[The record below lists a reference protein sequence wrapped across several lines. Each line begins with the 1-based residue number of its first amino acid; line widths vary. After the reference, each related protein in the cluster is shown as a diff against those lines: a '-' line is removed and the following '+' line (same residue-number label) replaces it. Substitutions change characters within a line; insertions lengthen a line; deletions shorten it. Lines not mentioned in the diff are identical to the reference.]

1 MFKPIPSTS
10 RSFHNSLR
18 MACVNTEALLQ
29 LLQDLLKRLGPFGNG
44 TAIYSCYL
52 SPRSSWRRPAWE
64 SDFDSPQKKTKWLQ
78 RKDTQIKHNYIARW
92 WMIIN
97 TRRSYKKTC
106 NIGTRWCLNVFSM
119 AAEALQFFSLHFG
132 RPHPSQKSL
141 ALVNL
146 IPACKITILS
156 IWKCFQFENVEV
168 FSCNHPF
175 FRHKLP
181 KLYYPTPKK
190 GAKLRS
196 TQQTELLTGLLLGHI
211 CGWPRVTG
219 WSHCTDCAPWSS
231 APSKL
236 AKHLGWLRLDRNS
249 WTTLTHVYSKT
260 CRWTIN
266 NKLTKWKTWLGVA

>member
-64 SDFDSPQKKTKWLQ
+64 SDFDSPQKKNQSDPKWLQ
-78 RKDTQIKHNYIARW
+78 RKDTQIKHGYTQVQAKDDEWSLIQEDH
-92 WMIIN
+92 
-97 TRRSYKKTC
+97 TKKTC

-119 AAEALQFFSLHFG
+119 AAVALQFFSLHFG
-132 RPHPSQKSL
+132 RPHPSQKPL

-146 IPACKITILS
+146 IPAAKITILS

-181 KLYYPTPKK
+181 KLYYPTQKK
-190 GAKLRS
+190 VQNSG
-196 TQQTELLTGLLLGHI
+196 Q
-211 CGWPRVTG
+211 
-219 WSHCTDCAPWSS
+219 
-231 APSKL
+231 PSKL
-236 AKHLGWLRLDRNS
+236 SFWQVSSLDIFVDG
-249 WTTLTHVYSKT
+249 LV
-260 CRWTIN
+260 
-266 NKLTKWKTWLGVA
+266 